1 MHDAEI
7 AIKQGELILR
17 LYELRREPVMRL
29 ARSYIGGP
37 FLPHTAEE
45 FVSIMMAGDQNT
57 SQVERRQMKPC
68 TQ

>member
-29 ARSYIGGP
+29 ARSYVGGRSCLIP
-37 FLPHTAEE
+37 RKSLFP
-45 FVSIMMAGDQNT
+45 S
-57 SQVERRQMKPC
+57 
-68 TQ
+68 